1 MYLPKGLPITIH
13 SKSISNKNKN
23 FNISKGTVISSGWY
37 TFCSTK
43 SIPIIFEHLATH
55 YQALETLIDHNATL
69 YPKLNA
75 LPLASPNIFYKI
87 CLVLGNCQRDAMR
100 YRQVYKWYIYIPF
113 FLKKMMVTRG
123 NPLQIAQNQANLRE
137 NTWQRVLRRV
147 QVMTTRFIMV

>member
-43 SIPIIFEHLATH
+43 SLPIIFEHLATH

-87 CLVLGNCQRDAMR
+87 CLVWAIVNGMPCVTVKFIND
-100 YRQVYKWYIYIPF
+100 IYIPF

-147 QVMTTRFIMV
+147 QVMATRFIMV